1 MDYLAALA
9 AILMVLVIIMM
20 YSTSRER
27 MATCQVSSEA
37 INRCQESIK
46 AYTAA
51 IQAVQDQ
58 AQKDAAAVNQ
68 RNIEITKWKAAYDV
82 ELQKRDEGRLA
93 SSKQVW
99 YQNKLYDC
107 SKLPIGA

>member
-1 MDYLAALA
+1 
-9 AILMVLVIIMM
+9 
-20 YSTSRER
+20 
-27 MATCQVSSEA
+27 MATCQVSSDA
-37 INRCQESIK
+37 LTRCQDSIK

-51 IQAVQDQ
+51 IEASQLQ

-68 RNIEITKWKAAYDV
+68 RNIEITRWQAEYDAQ
-82 ELQKRDEGRLA
+82 LRKRDEGRQA

-107 SKLPIGA
+107 TKLPIGA